1 MHFNFSRK
9 DMLMAFRNHVVK
21 RNILFFLAVKLK
33 FASCNMLLGAL
44 REVDGLNLNGAHQ
57 LLLYA
62 DDVNLLGK
70 NK

>member
-1 MHFNFSRK
+1 
-9 DMLMAFRNHVVK
+9 MAFRNHVVK
-21 RNILFFLAVKLK
+21 RNILFLLTVKLK
-33 FASCNMLLGAL
+33 FVSCNMLLGAL
-44 REVDGLNLNGAHQ
+44 REVDRLNLNGAHQ